1 MTATPPPIHLRPD
14 PSATSFLKRED
25 GVPSSQV
32 QKLAFDRRGRLWMAT
47 PSGLASFDGS
57 RVQTFTR
64 QHGLRSHGVRDIA
77 ISPSGRLWLGT
88 DAGFDVLGPDGI
100 VEPRPEGDTWP
111 FGYVQCLLCTEDTLW
126 LGTAGGLVA
135 HDGREF
141 VKQDDEGVGG
151 SIRALAQSGDGRVW
165 VAVAGQGLC
174 FQRHSRWVAQDTS
187 GWHDLGDAV
196 SLASGPGTHVF
207 VGTQQGFVET
217 SKSGRIH
224 ARQADARPGRTVR
237 CMALVG
243 DELWAAIG
251 DELCVY
257 QRIKGDWQRQRVVLA
272 GPLVSH
278 ILPDGFGNVWAA
290 SESHGVVKVS
300 VLGQAIRRLPLANE
314 QAVFAV
320 RGAGGG
326 RLVVS
331 GESATC
337 YRNPDD
343 PDDIELIP
351 ELDGRQVWDI
361 VEEPDGSLLA
371 ATASGLVHLDAGRN
385 LSVIG
390 TDNPVLSLPTR
401 CIARHEGRFY
411 VGGIGGCVVLDD
423 SLGVTTVPARD
434 DEAIGYVY
442 TLVSDSRG
450 RLWAGTVGNGLW
462 RLDNGEFRRFEH
474 ELLSPTGN
482 TFAIDAHDDHLI
494 VLAQENRIFVLSDD
508 DELKLLTETE
518 DTVAAWAIR
527 FVPDGTIWAG
537 SASGLVQYDA
547 RTGRQLKQVVAL
559 LGVSDWEFVTSR
571 SLYIHHDGRFF
582 CGVNA
587 GLVEVDTAR
596 ISDIPE
602 LPEVAVAK
610 TQWERV
616 EPELK
621 KGQYVVPYRRWTL
634 SVDVFTSWFIDESDV
649 QFRFRLTGFDEDWRD
664 LQPEAAI
671 RLNTLP
677 PGEYRLE
684 AQAWSRL
691 AGFGPAT
698 ELLAFRVEKPR
709 WLKRLVTSPISSF
722 VEFRQISRAV
732 DRNRALNRKNLELQQ
747 LVEERTADLE
757 QAKARLEVVNL
768 ELASQSLTDP
778 LTGIGNRRLFDEQL
792 DAAVLEARRH
802 GSPLSLLLIDVDHF
816 KPYNDLYGHARGDE
830 ALVFVARQL
839 LSTLFR
845 PGDQAAR
852 YGGEEFAVL
861 LPNADREGA
870 MSVAERLRDAVEGL
884 SIEHEGAPDTGNVTI
899 SIGVTTWNPLATT
912 VAPGTGKLLV
922 ESADAALYDAKQAGR
937 NRTAF
942 RPLGVNS

>member
-1 MTATPPPIHLRPD
+1 MTTATTR
-14 PSATSFLKRED
+14 T
-25 GVPSSQV
+25 
-32 QKLAFDRRGRLWMAT
+32 LAETRADE
-47 PSGLASFDGS
+47 S
-57 RVQTFTR
+57 RV
-64 QHGLRSHGVRDIA
+64 LRLAIGASYADAELTLPTSAEGAWTNVLGRFELPADDALDRLAEHAATWTSDPASAPTHIEIYGAPAAALLPIA
-77 ISPSGRLWLGT
+77 WLRTSWLG
-88 DAGFDVLGPDGI
+88 
-100 VEPRPEGDTWP
+100 
-111 FGYVQCLLCTEDTLW
+111 
-126 LGTAGGLVA
+126 
-135 HDGREF
+135 
-141 VKQDDEGVGG
+141 
-151 SIRALAQSGDGRVW
+151 
-165 VAVAGQGLC
+165 
-174 FQRHSRWVAQDTS
+174 
-187 GWHDLGDAV
+187 
-196 SLASGPGTHVF
+196 
-207 VGTQQGFVET
+207 
-217 SKSGRIH
+217 
-224 ARQADARPGRTVR
+224 
-237 CMALVG
+237 
-243 DELWAAIG
+243 
-251 DELCVY
+251 
-257 QRIKGDWQRQRVVLA
+257 
-272 GPLVSH
+272 
-278 ILPDGFGNVWAA
+278 
-290 SESHGVVKVS
+290 
-300 VLGQAIRRLPLANE
+300 
-314 QAVFAV
+314 
-320 RGAGGG
+320 
-326 RLVVS
+326 
-331 GESATC
+331 
-337 YRNPDD
+337 
-343 PDDIELIP
+343 
-351 ELDGRQVWDI
+351 
-361 VEEPDGSLLA
+361 
-371 ATASGLVHLDAGRN
+371 
-385 LSVIG
+385 
-390 TDNPVLSLPTR
+390 
-401 CIARHEGRFY
+401 
-411 VGGIGGCVVLDD
+411 
-423 SLGVTTVPARD
+423 
-434 DEAIGYVY
+434 
-442 TLVSDSRG
+442 
-450 RLWAGTVGNGLW
+450 
-462 RLDNGEFRRFEH
+462 
-474 ELLSPTGN
+474 
-482 TFAIDAHDDHLI
+482 
-494 VLAQENRIFVLSDD
+494 
-508 DELKLLTETE
+508 
-518 DTVAAWAIR
+518 
-527 FVPDGTIWAG
+527 
-537 SASGLVQYDA
+537 
-547 RTGRQLKQVVAL
+547 
-559 LGVSDWEFVTSR
+559 
-571 SLYIHHDGRFF
+571 
-582 CGVNA
+582 
-587 GLVEVDTAR
+587 
-596 ISDIPE
+596 
-602 LPEVAVAK
+602 PEVPV
-610 TQWERV
+610 TLHWERV

-621 KGQYVVPYRRWTL
+621 KGQQVVPYRRWTL